1 MDQTTLMI
9 HRQDHG
15 CPFAVILGT
24 NEIASAVAVR
34 LYRDGY
40 FVVLSHDP
48 YPPVIRRKMAFHDAL
63 FDEDIRL
70 EGIGAQRVESG
81 VEILTFRR
89 RAETVLITRL
99 GLLDLIILRKPAL
112 LIDARMQKYQ
122 ITPDLREL
130 ADVTIGL
137 GPSFTAGAN
146 CDYAVETHP
155 AKPGQ
160 VVRTGKPDRA
170 DGIAPKLG
178 SRGAERFARSP
189 QSGRW
194 YTPLEIGARVFKD
207 YTIGFVGDTPVNAPF
222 DGILR
227 GLVRDGTEVPEGVK
241 LMEIDPRGR
250 KANWTG
256 IENRARLIA
265 MGVTEALTRHRQGMP
280 QTGPRSFLTLIK

>member
-1 MDQTTLMI
+1 MDQTQMI
-9 HRQDHG
+9 HRQDRA
-15 CPFAVILGT
+15 CPFAIILGT

-34 LYRDGY
+34 LHRDGY

-48 YPPVIRRKMAFHDAL
+48 FPPVLRRKMAFHDAL
-63 FDEDIRL
+63 FDEEIRL
-70 EGIGAQRVESG
+70 EGIGAQRVDTG
-81 VEILTFRR
+81 VEILTFRT
-89 RAETVLITRL
+89 RAETILITKL

-122 ITPDLREL
+122 VTPDLREL

-137 GPSFTAGAN
+137 GPSFIAGAN

-155 AKPGQ
+155 TKPGQ
-160 VVRTGKPDRA
+160 VFRSGMPDKP

-178 SRGAERFARSP
+178 NRGAERFAVSAL
-189 QSGRW
+189 SGRW
-194 YTPLEIGARVFKD
+194 YTPLEIGTRVFKD
-207 YTIGFVGDTPVNAPF
+207 YTVGFVGNTPVNAPF

-227 GLVRDGTEVPEGVK
+227 GLVRDGTEVLEGAK

-256 IENRARLIA
+256 IESRARLIA
-265 MGVTEALTRHRQGMP
+265 MGVTKALTRHRQGTSP
-280 QTGPRSFLTLIK
+280 AEPRFFLTLIK